1 MSGVVDG
8 VRLHRVES
16 GSVVRLLG
24 ACVLAS
30 ALIAGGCEGSGGG
43 GAGKGLGKGG
53 STGRRE
59 PMPGAIVGNPEKGDV
74 GKVAVGEKVAREVGE
89 TSEDPARRA
98 GVPKGEDPVRRTGVP
113 ESGVS
118 KQEVSKAEPG
128 LPGGGVPA
136 SDRLAEKMKAKVGGV
151 TSAAEQPAREA
162 KATQRD
168 EKKEVNEEDPA
179 RTAGVPKAEGEGP
192 VRRTE
197 VPNAGVTAASAD
209 VVVAVKPGAIAIKQ
223 GTIAARVGERDV
235 AAALWF
241 VHPEFAAI
249 GSGGGAVGAAGGVG
263 VGNASRVR
271 EWIGTSV
278 VWRTSK
284 SAPKQSEQNAG
295 APSSGFWVAAV
306 SVPEGGDGAG
316 VEIDRRRVAVMG
328 AGAEGLPRVRR
339 VATSAFAREMLSGLR
354 RSPMVRWRARLA
366 AGEPLISTGADHAA
380 DLFADATLEG
390 LARTT
395 EREWSG
401 VLARLNAANAELASR
416 FASRLAGVVD
426 IGEGVEI
433 PVWPADAN
441 SGVAMES
448 LLSDLLRA
456 GGDRDRAAKIAEA
469 WLAAQPVGGAVVI
482 DDAAAIDLR
491 SGLTFPSVLLAN
503 LSDQPAAAIASRV
516 ETAEPEMLRL
526 EPFAAVFASVG
537 AAAKVEEGVDP
548 RRRTGIEAMRDGV
561 AQRTMAD
568 VRVGD
573 WRGKRAVVGEIAKI
587 RPPGMDIGPLLSDWT
602 QQTFLAAA
610 MDETPRGEMQ
620 ISGSVS
626 GFGGRLKPADDQGG
640 AAGPGRW
647 LIMFEIV
654 RPQAGGANNAA
665 KEERSELVLSFGP
678 RGGTASQTL
687 RVLADGSLYEVRN
700 GQAMAAGNATLK
712 RSGDRTFYW
721 VPVPSAAIEAGKV
734 LRLGLVR
741 IDERGRRSAWPRPML
756 PWQTEPGRIAVD
768 LSSWSP
774 VKE

>member
-1 MSGVVDG
+1 MRKGVGAVKT
-8 VRLHRVES
+8 
-16 GSVVRLLG
+16 LG
-24 ACVLAS
+24 LVLAAS
-30 ALIAGGCEGSGGG
+30 ALIAGGCEGSRSGKAGGKVG
-43 GAGKGLGKGG
+43 
-53 STGRRE
+53 TVGRRE
-59 PMPGAIVGNPEKGDV
+59 PLPGPIVGNPEKGGASTEVAGTAKPVAMSKAAVAQATEGAEAKQAVKETAMPTAAPGGLPATDV
-74 GKVAVGEKVAREVGE
+74 LAGKMKPGGASGGSATSVAVSPAASVKGAGAPAESASAAKTPPIVAAG
-89 TSEDPARRA
+89 ARM
-98 GVPKGEDPVRRTGVP
+98 G
-113 ESGVS
+113 S
-118 KQEVSKAEPG
+118 
-128 LPGGGVPA
+128 GGG
-136 SDRLAEKMKAKVGGV
+136 GG
-151 TSAAEQPAREA
+151 
-162 KATQRD
+162 
-168 EKKEVNEEDPA
+168 
-179 RTAGVPKAEGEGP
+179 GP
-192 VRRTE
+192 
-197 VPNAGVTAASAD
+197 
-209 VVVAVKPGAIAIKQ
+209 VVVAVKPGTSAIKA
-223 GTIAARVGERDV
+223 GTISAKVGGRDV
-235 AAALWF
+235 AAPLWF
-241 VHPEFAAI
+241 VYPELAPTSA
-249 GSGGGAVGAAGGVG
+249 GAANGADAGTS
-263 VGNASRVR
+263 SRVR
-271 EWIGTSV
+271 DWIGTSV

-284 SAPKQSEQNAG
+284 AIPKQVDA
-295 APSSGFWVAAV
+295 AAGFWVAMV
-306 SVPEGGDGAG
+306 SVPEDAHGTGIVIDGRQVAVAGGDA
-316 VEIDRRRVAVMG
+316 D
-328 AGAEGLPRVRR
+328 GLPRVLRG
-339 VATSAFAREMLSGLR
+339 ATSAFAREMLSGLR

-366 AGEPLISTGADHAA
+366 AGEPLIA
-380 DLFADATLEG
+380 DLAGDSFADATLEG

-395 EREWSG
+395 EREWAS
-401 VLARLNAANAELASR
+401 VLARLNEANAELASR

-433 PVWPADAN
+433 PVWPADNN
-441 SGVAMES
+441 SGAAMES
-448 LLSDLLRA
+448 LLADLVRT
-456 GGDRDRAAKIAEA
+456 GTDRDRAARIAEA

-503 LSDQPAAAIASRV
+503 LSDQPAAAIASRA
-516 ETAEPEMLRL
+516 ETSEPEMLRL

-548 RRRTGIEAMRDGV
+548 RRRTGLEAMRDGA

-610 MDETPRGEMQ
+610 MDETSRGEMQ
-620 ISGSVS
+620 ISGSVK

-647 LIMFEIV
+647 MIMFEIA
-654 RPQAGGANNAA
+654 RPEGGGANSALR
-665 KEERSELVLSFGP
+665 EDRSELVLSFGP

-700 GQAMAAGNATLK
+700 GQAMAAGNATMK

-774 VKE
+774 VRE